1 MLIGQIAFTS
11 AKICWTGSSLD
22 SDVVSVAHPR
32 QKYIHSLFG
41 SAAVP
46 YGSKTF
52 RNLSVPCKVYFCRVS
67 ELSGVC
73 VRATH
78 KTFFSQLL
86 CPNPPLSLVCF
97 R

>member
-1 MLIGQIAFTS
+1 MGR
-11 AKICWTGSSLD
+11 ICRGAVGGADGSSF
-22 SDVVSVAHPR
+22 VER
-32 QKYIHSLFG
+32 
-41 SAAVP
+41 AAIR

-52 RNLSVPCKVYFCRVS
+52 RNRSVPCKVYFCRVS

-86 CPNPPLSLVCF
+86 CPDPL
-97 R
+97 